1 MHTGTVLITGANRG
15 LGLEF
20 ARQYAAD
27 GWHVI
32 ACCRA
37 PNGAP
42 DLKKLGRKV
51 EVQALD
57 VTSQQ
62 SVQHLAKTLAGAP
75 VDVLI
80 NNAGLHGDRRAFGE
94 TDVALWKQIF
104 EVNTIAPVQV
114 LTALLENVAAGTQK
128 KVANI
133 TSKVGSIGDG
143 PSGGSYA
150 YRTSKTALN
159 MAMVNAAHEL
169 KARGITILLLHPGWV
184 QTDMGGPTA
193 PVTIEQSIA
202 GMRRIIDKATQAE
215 TGHFYDYT
223 GRQLPW

>member
-1 MHTGTVLITGANRG
+1 MHTGTVVITGANRG

-32 ACCRA
+32 ACCRS

-42 DLKKLGRKV
+42 DLKNLGRKV
-51 EVQALD
+51 EVLALD
-57 VTSQQ
+57 VASQD
-62 SVQHLAKTLAGAP
+62 SIQHLAKALAGTP
-75 VDVLI
+75 IDVLI
-80 NNAGLHGDRRAFGE
+80 NNAGIHGDRRLFGE

-104 EVNTIAPVQV
+104 DVNTIAPVQ
-114 LTALLENVAAGTQK
+114 LLAALLENVAASTQK

-169 KARGITILLLHPGWV
+169 KARGITVLLLHPGWV

-193 PVTIEQSIA
+193 PVAIEQSIT
-202 GMRRIIDKATQAE
+202 GLRRVIDKATQAE

>member
-1 MHTGTVLITGANRG
+1 MHTGTVLITGASRG

-27 GWHVI
+27 GWRVI
-32 ACCRA
+32 ACCRS
-37 PNGAP
+37 PGEAP
-42 DLKKLGRKV
+42 DLERLGRKV

-57 VTSQQ
+57 VASQD
-62 SVQHLAKTLAGAP
+62 SIRHLAKALAGMP
-75 VDVLI
+75 IDVLI

-104 EVNTIAPVQV
+104 DVNTIAPVQI
-114 LTALLENVAAGTQK
+114 LAALLENVAASTQK

-169 KARGITILLLHPGWV
+169 KARGLTILLLHPGWV

-193 PVTIEQSIA
+193 PVTIEQSIT
-202 GMRRIIDKATQAE
+202 GMRRLIDKATQAE

>member
-20 ARQYAAD
+20 ARQYVAD
-27 GWHVI
+27 GWRVI
-32 ACCRA
+32 ACCRSPNDA
-37 PNGAP
+37 PE
-42 DLKKLGRKV
+42 LKKLGKHV
-51 EVQALD
+51 EVHALD
-57 VTSQQ
+57 VTSQE
-62 SVQHLAKTLAGAP
+62 SIQHLAKVLKGTP

-94 TDVALWKQIF
+94 TDIELWKQIF
-104 EVNTIAPVQV
+104 AVNTIAPYQV
-114 LTALLENVAAGTQK
+114 LSALLDNVVASTQK
-128 KVANI
+128 KVVNI

-150 YRTSKTALN
+150 YRSSKTALN
-159 MAMVNAAHEL
+159 TVMVNAAHEL
-169 KARGITILLLHPGWV
+169 RNHGVTILLLHPGWV
-184 QTDMGGPTA
+184 QTDMGGPSA
-193 PVTIEQSIA
+193 PVSIEQSIA
-202 GMRRIIDKATQAE
+202 GMRRVIDKATQAE